1 MSDTATISK
10 VPGDG
15 AQGVVGQLDTFKKI
29 IREIR
34 TECADTIRSAR
45 REYEQVVFCKWDGQ
59 RTDGR
64 KRKETLNKD
73 AKPFEGASDNR
84 VRLADKLIREHVMD
98 YIAASLRA
106 KKRFMPMEGA
116 DNYTAAKLD
125 VLVKWIIDTYWA
137 DQFVTQLKLIGRYM
151 EQDTP
156 AVGCAMVDW
165 VEERRLEYRTVE
177 PLDLVDLYMQ
187 KREALSGTASA
198 DDQTGADDASGT
210 EDQPEATEAE
220 AMSQNIIDMCA
231 MATMLPDL
239 EKFLI
244 DVMDIKPA
252 RAKKAARE
260 LQKDGKAE
268 IPIPYLFKRGPE
280 CVAMRL
286 FDDVFVPANTTDP
299 ERARI
304 IYRRE
309 WLTEPEIRERSIRL
323 KWDRDFVAELLGED
337 NPGSSTQAKGHEGKS
352 GFEEFNADTR
362 VNQNTSEF
370 ALRKGLWEIITAWH
384 YATNDDGV
392 MGIYTTTFSFFCEKE
407 ARTSEPFKRKHGK
420 MPFVWQKREELNDRL
435 MDSRG
440 IPELVSTDQQT
451 FKLLRDSFED
461 HTQVAT
467 LPPIKVPPNK
477 PHFRVDIAPLG
488 RVESNS
494 RETTEFMSP
503 PAYPI
508 AADKYWDKVRR
519 DINEDWGRFDKD
531 MDPNVV
537 TAIKQDRVNT
547 FLALVT
553 KIVKMAVQLSQ
564 EFMPDDMFARI
575 IGGNGVAVNR
585 SVKEIQGQFDMT
597 MIVDVQ
603 DLTLEGVTQKAKVV
617 GDILR
622 PMDVRST
629 IPYDSIIRSSIA
641 AIDPSWAEAMPT
653 VEAADQREA
662 DDEKACFV
670 RMLNGVRPDMPE
682 SGINAPLRLK
692 ALQAEIAPRQANPQA
707 FPPLSQAATLLI
719 QERMD
724 YLNFQASQMQNAVT
738 GRIGVDVKKTDEQI
752 STPPEQEMTGGMP

>member
-1 MSDTATISK
+1 MSDTTPIAQ

-15 AQGVVGQLDTFKKI
+15 AQGVVGQLDTFKRI

-34 TECADTIRSAR
+34 TECADTIRTTR

-84 VRLADKLIREHVMD
+84 VRLADRLVREHVMD

-106 KKRFMPMEGA
+106 KKRFMPMEGT

-125 VLVKWIIDTYWA
+125 ILVKWLIDTYWA

-177 PLDLVDLYMQ
+177 PIDLVDLYLQ
-187 KREALSGTASA
+187 KQNAVAAGAVP
-198 DDQTGADDASGT
+198 DDQNGMDDAAGT
-210 EDQPEATEAE
+210 EGQPETTEAE
-220 AMSQNIIDMCA
+220 SMSQSIIDMCS

-244 DVMDIKPA
+244 DVLEIKPA

-260 LQKDGKAE
+260 LQKDHKAE

-304 IYRRE
+304 VYRRE
-309 WLTEPEIRERSIRL
+309 WLTEPEIRERAIRL
-323 KWDRDFVAELLGED
+323 KWDDDFVKELLGD
-337 NPGSSTQAKGHEGKS
+337 DGTGSSNQAKGHEGKS
-352 GFEEFNADTR
+352 GFEDFNADTR

-392 MGIYTTTFSFFCEKE
+392 MGIYTTTFSFFCSKE
-407 ARTSEPFKRKHGK
+407 ARASEPFRRKHGK

-467 LPPIKVPPNK
+467 LPPVKVPPNK

-494 RETTEFMSP
+494 RETTEFMTP

-519 DINEDWGRFDKD
+519 DVNEDWGRADKD
-531 MDPNVV
+531 MDPNMV

-547 FLALVT
+547 FLSLVT
-553 KIVKMAVQLSQ
+553 KIVKMSVQLSQ

-585 SVKEIQGQFDMT
+585 TIKEIQGQFDMT

-603 DLTLEGVTQKAKVV
+603 DMTLEGVTQKAKVV
-617 GDILR
+617 ADILK
-622 PMDVRST
+622 PMDIRST

-653 VEAADQREA
+653 VEAADQRET
-662 DDEKACFV
+662 DDEKAAFV

-682 SGINAPLRLK
+682 SGINAPLRLQT
-692 ALQAEIAPRQANPQA
+692 LQAEIAPRKANPNA
-707 FPPLSQAATLLI
+707 FPPLSQASTLLI
-719 QERMD
+719 QERLD
-724 YLNFQASQMQNAVT
+724 YLTFQASQMQNAVT
-738 GRIGVDVKKTDEQI
+738 GRIGVNVQKTDEQI
-752 STPPEQEMTGGMP
+752 ATPDEQGMAGGMP

>member
-10 VPGDG
+10 VAGDG
-15 AQGVVGQLDTFKKI
+15 ATGVVGQLDTFKKI
-29 IREIR
+29 IGEIR
-34 TECADTIRSAR
+34 SECADTIRTSR
-45 REYEQVVFCKWDGQ
+45 REYENIVFCKWEGQ
-59 RTDGR
+59 RIDGR

-73 AKPFEGASDNR
+73 PKPFEGASDNR

-98 YIAASLRA
+98 YIAGAIRA
-106 KKRFMPMEGA
+106 KKQFMPMEGM

-125 VLVKWIIDTYWA
+125 ILVKWIISTYWA
-137 DQFVTQLKLIGRYM
+137 DQFVTQMKLMGRYM

-165 VEERRLEYRTVE
+165 VEERRLEYRTIE
-177 PLDLVDLYMQ
+177 PLDLVDMYVQ
-187 KREALSGTASA
+187 KQQADPSGAVA
-198 DDQTGADDASGT
+198 DQADSSEPDG
-210 EDQPEATEAE
+210 DGKATEVQMMAE
-220 AMSQNIIDMCA
+220 TIIDMCT

-244 DVMDIKPA
+244 DIMELKPA
-252 RAKKAARE
+252 RARKAARE
-260 LQKDGKAE
+260 LQKNGKAE

-304 IYRRE
+304 VYRRE
-309 WLTEPEIRERSIRL
+309 WLTEPEIRERATRL
-323 KWDRDFVAELLGED
+323 KWDPDFVNELLGLDESG
-337 NPGSSTQAKGHEGKS
+337 NSQQAKGHEGKS
-352 GFEEFNADTR
+352 GFEESSADTR
-362 VNQNTSEF
+362 VNTNTSETAF
-370 ALRKGLWEIITAWH
+370 RKGLWEIITAWH
-384 YATNDDGV
+384 YATNDEGV
-392 MGIYTTTFSFFCEKE
+392 MGIYTTTFSFFCQKE
-407 ARTSEPFKRKHGK
+407 ARASEPFRRKHGK

-494 RETTEFMSP
+494 RETTEFMMP
-503 PAYPI
+503 PPYPI
-508 AADKYWDKVRR
+508 SADKHWDKVRR
-519 DINEDWGRFDKD
+519 EVNEDWGRADKD
-531 MDPNVV
+531 SDPDLVN
-537 TAIKQDRVNT
+537 AIKQDRVNT
-547 FLALVT
+547 FLALIT
-553 KIVKMAVQLSQ
+553 KIVKMSVQLCQ
-564 EFMPDDMFARI
+564 EFMPDDMYARI
-575 IGGNGVAVNR
+575 IGGNGVAIDR
-585 SVKEIQGQFDMT
+585 TVKEIQGQFDMT

-603 DLTLEGVTQKAKVV
+603 DLTLEGVTKKAEVV
-617 GDILR
+617 GNILK

-641 AIDPSWAEAMPT
+641 AIDPTWAEAMPT
-653 VEAADQREA
+653 IEAADKRET
-662 DDEKACFV
+662 DDEKAAFV
-670 RMLNGVRPDMPE
+670 KMLNGVRPDMPE
-682 SGINAPLRLK
+682 SGINAPLRLQ
-692 ALQAEIAPRQANPQA
+692 ALQAEIAPRQANPDA
-707 FPPLSQAATLLI
+707 FPALSQASTLLI
-719 QERMD
+719 QERLD

-738 GRIGVDVKKTDEQI
+738 GRIGVNVKKTDEKI
-752 STPPEQEMTGGMP
+752 STPSPDQMEAVS